1 MKSIRLTFPN
11 SNYLSFY
18 SFNFYDVQQL
28 ALVTWRDV
36 LFSQLSEQVTQA
48 VLNLIEK
55 ERNGE
60 TINTSLISGV
70 MSCYGEIFSKL
81 LSLKLNLFRYTLD
94 ISRAW
99 D

>member
-1 MKSIRLTFPN
+1 M
-11 SNYLSFY
+11 
-18 SFNFYDVQQL
+18 QQL

-81 LSLKLNLFRYTLD
+81 LFLKLNLFRYTLD